1 MNRIN
6 DQMSKADLAHSS
18 LSNISYSDQDSSLN
32 IYIYIYILLKFIII
46 IPKKDLEEH
55 M

>member
-32 IYIYIYILLKFIII
+32 IYIYI
-46 IPKKDLEEH
+46 
-55 M
+55 

>member
-32 IYIYIYILLKFIII
+32 IYIYILLKFVII